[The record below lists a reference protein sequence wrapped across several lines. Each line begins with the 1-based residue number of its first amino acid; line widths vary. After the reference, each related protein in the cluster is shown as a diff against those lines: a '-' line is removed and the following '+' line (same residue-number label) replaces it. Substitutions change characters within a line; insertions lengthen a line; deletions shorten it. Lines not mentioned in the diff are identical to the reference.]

1 MSCHGNRIF
10 IAVGVFAVELL
21 SCQFH
26 WPALKIGQDSSINV
40 IDIILG

>member
-1 MSCHGNRIF
+1 MGTEFF

-21 SCQFH
+21 ACQVSF

-40 IDIILG
+40 IDMILG

>member
-10 IAVGVFAVELL
+10 IAVGVFAAK
-21 SCQFH
+21 FH

>member
-1 MSCHGNRIF
+1 METEFF
-10 IAVGVFAVELL
+10 IAVGV
-21 SCQFH
+21 FH